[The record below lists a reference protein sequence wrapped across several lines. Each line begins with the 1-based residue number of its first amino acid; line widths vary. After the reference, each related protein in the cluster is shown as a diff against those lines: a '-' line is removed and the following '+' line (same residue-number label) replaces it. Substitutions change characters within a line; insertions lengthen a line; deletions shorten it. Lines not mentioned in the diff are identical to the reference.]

1 MENITVSVADAKR
14 QFSDYI
20 NRSALGGCRVIITKR
35 NRPVAAL
42 VSLKDLRDLE
52 QVEKRRGLLAVVH
65 RWEGFEEVADA
76 IETAVEARHAEGT
89 GRDVSL

>member
-1 MENITVSVADAKR
+1 MKNITISVAEAKK

-35 NRPVAAL
+35 NRPVAAI
-42 VSLKDLRDLE
+42 VSLQDLQDLE
-52 QVEKRRGLLAVVH
+52 QVEKRKGLLAVMGK
-65 RWEGFEEVADA
+65 WEGFEEVEEA
-76 IETAVEARHAEGT
+76 IEAAVTARHAEGS

>member
-1 MENITVSVADAKR
+1 MEHITVSVADAKK

-35 NRPVAAL
+35 SRPVAAI
-42 VSLKDLRDLE
+42 VSMHDLRNLE
-52 QVEKRRGLLAVVH
+52 QGAKRKGLLALLNT
-65 RWEGFEEVADA
+65 WEGFEEV
-76 IETAVEARHAEGT
+76 ETAIDAAVAARHAEGT